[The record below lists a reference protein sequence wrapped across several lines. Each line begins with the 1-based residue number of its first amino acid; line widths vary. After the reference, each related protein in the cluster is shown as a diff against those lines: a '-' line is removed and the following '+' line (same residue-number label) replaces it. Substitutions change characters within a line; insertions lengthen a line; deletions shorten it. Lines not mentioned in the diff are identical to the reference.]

1 VKPLSDAERRELC
14 DEVRRLAFRAADL
27 RRRRQHDK
35 ADRLSERI
43 AVRADRL
50 RADRELTG
58 ERWGLRPPPRPRPY
72 RRREQQ
78 SLHGSV

>member
-1 VKPLSDAERRELC
+1 MKALSDAERRELC
-14 DEVRRLAFRAADL
+14 DKVRRLALRAAEL

-43 AVRADRL
+43 AVCTERL

-58 ERWGLRPPPRPRPY
+58 ERWGVRLRPSPRP
-72 RRREQQ
+72 
-78 SLHGSV
+78 